1 MSSLVEVEL
10 QKSSMKT
17 SQFTVFIERAESVII
32 YNTLW
37 NSFLITDRLHAN
49 LLQRGSC
56 KEEDYVNRSVF
67 KAFRDKKMIVD
78 DTVDEMARIR
88 QTLERTNEDHAH
100 FTLVVNPTLACNFN
114 CWYCYESH
122 QDSATM
128 DGVDIEAIVTLVRQI
143 AARDAIKH
151 FDLMFFGGEPL
162 LCYEKV
168 IKPILEAV
176 SLLMM
181 EHEIDFSASITT
193 NGLLLSKER
202 LTFLENHG
210 VKSMQITIDGNK
222 ERHNSVRYT
231 KRGSDSYSLIIK
243 NIHDALACGIKVS
256 VRLNISKETNLVAR
270 ELLNDFGDLTE
281 KQRGYLAFSVHK
293 VWQEEQSLHTIV
305 EQIVAEIRGQGY
317 RCASYFSAPSS
328 IWHTCYADRRN
339 QMTINPRGKIYKC
352 TACDFSE
359 RHTEGVLSTTG
370 EIRWNSLH
378 EKRMQASP
386 LKVTACRDC
395 SILPICA
402 GGCSQRILECTNQN
416 ECPLGMSADDKQQYA
431 YRVLAEKLEEL

>member
-1 MSSLVEVEL
+1 MSNLVVVKL
-10 QKSSMKT
+10 QKMSMKT
-17 SQFTVFIERAESVII
+17 SRFTVFIERAESVII

-37 NSFLITDRLHAN
+37 NSFLITDRLHAS

-56 KEEDYVNRSVF
+56 KEEDYANRSVF
-67 KAFRDKKMIVD
+67 QAFRDKKMIVD
-78 DTVDEMARIR
+78 DTIDEMAKIR
-88 QTLERTNEDHAH
+88 RLLERTNEDQAH

-128 DGVDIEAIVTLVRQI
+128 DEVDIEAIIMLVRRI
-143 AARDAIKH
+143 VSMDAIKH
-151 FDLMFFGGEPL
+151 FNVMFFGGEPL

-168 IKPILEAV
+168 IKPILETIPPLVIA
-176 SLLMM
+176 
-181 EHEIDFSASITT
+181 HEMDFSASITT

-202 LTFLENHG
+202 MAFLKNHG

-222 ERHNSVRYT
+222 KRHNNVRYT
-231 KRGSDSYSLIIK
+231 KRGGDSYSCIIK
-243 NIHDALACGIKVS
+243 NIHDALTYGVKVS
-256 VRLNISKETNLVAR
+256 VRLNISKETNLNAQ
-270 ELLNDFGDLTE
+270 ELLNDFRGLTE
-281 KQRGYLAFSVHK
+281 RQREYLAFSVHK

-317 RCASYFSAPSS
+317 QCASYFSAPSS
-328 IWHTCYADRRN
+328 IWNTCYADRRN
-339 QMTINPRGKIYKC
+339 QVTVNPRGKIYKC

-359 RHTEGVLSTTG
+359 RHIEGALSATG

-378 EKRMQASP
+378 KKRMQASP
-386 LKVTACRDC
+386 LKVTACREC

-402 GGCSQRILECTNQN
+402 GGCSQRILECTNQH
-416 ECPLGMSADDKQQYA
+416 ECPVGMSTDDKRQYA
-431 YRVLAEKLEEL
+431 FRVLAEKLENL